1 MGAVFTNQATAS
13 IGYHGD
19 GARTDFPFGFDVFD
33 AGDVQVSVNGT
44 VVTTGFHIALATHD
58 DAIGGTVRFET
69 PPGVGA
75 EIILARM
82 LKLRRLSAYGTVG
95 SPRGDALDR
104 DLDYLTAALGD
115 VDRALGGTLRLSDP
129 DLDQANM
136 TLPGIA
142 PGRALVWNDA
152 GNGLSNGPKADEIAG
167 AGQNAALAGDA
178 ASRAEAALSRC
189 ETAQKTFGQHDAGA
203 MIDLDFRSQNLLGW
217 EDERRMP
224 VIDAPTNRIMDIRET
239 GSLVR
244 LSNGARA
251 SLPVATLARNG
262 VHYRLFN
269 GDGTQ
274 VDITAASGDV
284 ITPVNGAADSALY
297 PLPIRGDVVDVIC
310 DGGDGGRWFA
320 VPVHENGP
328 IVKLLRTAAQD
339 MPAGGAFLI
348 EWDQVVEDS
357 HSLYDSALHGVS
369 SLPPGFY
376 HVDIGVKFPVT
387 DEVVMVNLYL
397 ERLAGASS
405 GSGAGVWT
413 THLQSSDITAIGTG
427 AYHTLR
433 LSGVARVN
441 VGAANGLRVRLAHSD
456 AATRQISESNILTWF
471 HLHRIG
477 G

>member
-13 IGYHGD
+13 IGYQGD

-33 AGDVQVSVNGT
+33 SGDVQVSLNGAM
-44 VVTTGFHIALATHD
+44 VTTGFHIALATHD

-69 PPGVGA
+69 PPVSGA
-75 EIILARM
+75 DIILARM

-115 VDRALGGTLRLSDP
+115 VDRALARTLRLGAA
-129 DLDQANM
+129 DLGQANM
-136 TLPGIA
+136 TLPAIDA
-142 PGRALVWNDA
+142 GRALVWNASGD
-152 GNGLSNGPKADEIAG
+152 GLSNGPKADEIAG

-189 ETAQKTFGQHDAGA
+189 ETAQKSFVRADAGA

-262 VHYRLFN
+262 VRYRLFN

-274 VDITAASGDV
+274 VDIMAASGDV
-284 ITPVNGAADSALY
+284 ITPVNGAADRPLY

-310 DGGDGGRWFA
+310 DGGRWFA

-339 MPAGGAFLI
+339 MPAGGAFLT

-357 HSLYDSALHGVS
+357 HGLYDSALHGVS
-369 SLPPGFY
+369 SLSPGFY

-397 ERLAGASS
+397 ERLAG
-405 GSGAGVWT
+405 SGAGVWT
-413 THLQSSDITAIGTG
+413 THMQASDITAIGTG

>member
-33 AGDVQVSVNGT
+33 VGDVQVSVNGA

-69 PPGVGA
+69 PPVLGA

-82 LKLRRLSAYGTVG
+82 LKLRRLSAYGSVG

-115 VDRALGGTLRLSDP
+115 VDRALAGTLRLGAP

-136 TLPGIA
+136 TLPA
-142 PGRALVWNDA
+142 MDAGRALIWNDA

-167 AGQNAALAGDA
+167 AGQNAALAKGA
-178 ASRAEAALSRC
+178 ASRAEAAQSRC
-189 ETAQKTFGQHDAGA
+189 ETAQKAFGQHDAGA

-251 SLPVATLARNG
+251 TLPVATLARNG
-262 VHYRLFN
+262 VRYRLFN

-274 VDITAASGDV
+274 VDIMAASGDV
-284 ITPVNGAADSALY
+284 ITPVNGAADAMLY
-297 PLPIRGDVVDVIC
+297 PLPIRGDMVDVIC
-310 DGGDGGRWFA
+310 DGGRWFA
-320 VPVHENGP
+320 APVRENGP

-348 EWDQVVEDS
+348 EWDQVTEDS
-357 HSLYDSALHGVS
+357 HSLYDSAVHGVS

-397 ERLAGASS
+397 ERLAGA
-405 GSGAGVWT
+405 GAGVWT
-413 THLQSSDITAIGTG
+413 THMQSSDITAIGTG

-433 LSGVARVN
+433 LSGVARID

-456 AATRQISESNILTWF
+456 AATRQIGESNILTWF